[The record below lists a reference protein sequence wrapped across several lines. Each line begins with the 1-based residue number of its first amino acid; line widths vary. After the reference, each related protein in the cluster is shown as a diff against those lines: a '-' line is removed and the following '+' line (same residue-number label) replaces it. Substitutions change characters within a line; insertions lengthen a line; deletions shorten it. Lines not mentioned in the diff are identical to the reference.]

1 MDSLYSAAENIVER
15 YIITATAWKEF
26 SEDMTENLKNLQES
40 AAENIQ
46 FAKEKTSKLVANIP
60 SSEYFQSVSSTF
72 GAAKT
77 KILSVLNL
85 QKDKPDTVVLVG
97 KIKKQAEKLKSRS
110 SKRWTNGRTLLVVE
124 SLSRLINFWSFEN
137 GFIAKL
143 RKCVSFLPLSQ
154 VKIKLLVW
162 LSVERFL
169 RL

>member
-110 SKRWTNGRTLLVVE
+110 SKR
-124 SLSRLINFWSFEN
+124 
-137 GFIAKL
+137 
-143 RKCVSFLPLSQ
+143 
-154 VKIKLLVW
+154 
-162 LSVERFL
+162 
-169 RL
+169 